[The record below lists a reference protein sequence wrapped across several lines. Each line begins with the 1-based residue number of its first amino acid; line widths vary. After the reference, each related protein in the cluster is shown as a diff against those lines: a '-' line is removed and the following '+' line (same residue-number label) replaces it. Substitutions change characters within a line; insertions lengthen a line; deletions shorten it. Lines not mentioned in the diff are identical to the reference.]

1 MENDP
6 NIKPGPQIRL
16 LRKREREQP
25 QKRMQRD
32 SFITAT
38 LNKKGKENPIRIE

>member
-6 NIKPGPQIRL
+6 NIKPGPQICL
-16 LRKREREQP
+16 LRKREREREQP

-38 LNKKGKENPIRIE
+38 LNKKGKRKSH

>member
-1 MENDP
+1 MIQTSNL
-6 NIKPGPQIRL
+6 GPKYVYWERE
-16 LRKREREQP
+16 REREQP

-38 LNKKGKENPIRIE
+38 LNKKGKRKSH